1 MRRFSR
7 TEQDQIMFEFGEL
20 TDEIIRLQDKRDSV
34 GLSEWEYQTL
44 KMKQKELREKR
55 RKIWNSGH

>member
-1 MRRFSR
+1 MRRMLDEALYEKEKLER
-7 TEQDQIMFEFGEL
+7 
-20 TDEIIRLQDKRDSV
+20 EIIRLQDKRDAE

-44 KMKQKELREKR
+44 KMRQKQLRDLR

>member
-7 TEQDQIMFEFGEL
+7 TEQDQIMFEFSEL